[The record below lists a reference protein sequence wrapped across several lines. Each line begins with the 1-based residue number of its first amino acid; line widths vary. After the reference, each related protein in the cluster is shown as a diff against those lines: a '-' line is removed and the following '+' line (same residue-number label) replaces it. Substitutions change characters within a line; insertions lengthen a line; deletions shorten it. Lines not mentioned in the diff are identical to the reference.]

1 MAENPMLKFVDIG
14 RDMPEK
20 RSAEARRE
28 DFHEI

>member
-1 MAENPMLKFVDIG
+1 MAKQPMLKFVKIA

-20 RSAEARRE
+20 RSADVRKE